1 MTAEQSLSPLSHPMA
16 YVRVSLLGMGKAQ
29 FAEALKAR
37 AQLLGYNLGTTRSTV
52 FKWERGD
59 HDPDDIAQIVI
70 ADLLQIPASVCRSA
84 PWPKWLPA
92 WDAQVLSAPWATGD
106 TLKSLKTLSVSDRM
120 DRRGFLG
127 IGGAALVSIGTQ
139 WSISASYPDPSSE
152 AAANGDSV
160 TPAVVDR
167 LSQRVQSLRALEQE
181 AGGGGFIESGK
192 TDLELIIRMLD
203 NGRYTEETESR
214 LYALAAE
221 VCCLLGWMN
230 YDASFNSAAQKY
242 YAAALRASR
251 AANDDTLG
259 AHTLCF
265 MAVQAAT
272 HQEQMAAVGLMETAD
287 SVRRRVSLTMQAS
300 LAAHQAT
307 VLLKAGQEKAAG
319 QALNR
324 AFAALDRSNGDDT
337 PAYLQWFGEAQ
348 LRSTEGRFLLSTG
361 QAAKATDAL
370 EKSVDHAPQRD
381 QAVRCGALALA
392 YQQAGDLDGALD
404 ATNRALDLID
414 NAGIHTQRGVE
425 RLREVYKAL
434 APYRSEAKV
443 TEVRARIAALA
454 AA

>member
-1 MTAEQSLSPLSHPMA
+1 MTDEQLLSPLSHPMA

-37 AQLLGYNLGTTRSTV
+37 AQHLGYNLGTTRSTI

-59 HDPDDIAQIVI
+59 HHPDEIAQIVI
-70 ADLLQIPASVCRSA
+70 ADLLQMPASACRSA

-92 WDAQVLSAPWATGD
+92 WDTQVLTAPWATGD
-106 TLKSLKTLSVSDRM
+106 TLKNLKALWAGERT

-127 IGGAALVSIGTQ
+127 IGGAALINIGTQ
-139 WSISASYPDPSSE
+139 WAISAPHYDPSLK

-192 TDLELIIRMLD
+192 TDLELITRMLD
-203 NGRYTEETESR
+203 KGRYTEETERR

-272 HQEQMAAVGLMETAD
+272 HQEQMAAVGLMESAD
-287 SVRRRVSLTMQAS
+287 SVRSRVSPTMQAS

-307 VLLKAGQEKAAG
+307 VLLKAGQERTAG
-319 QALNR
+319 HALNR
-324 AFAALDRSNGDDT
+324 AFAALERSNSDGT

-370 EKSVDHAPQRD
+370 EKSVDQAPQRD
-381 QAVRCGALALA
+381 QAVRCGSLSLA
-392 YQQAGDLDGALD
+392 YQRAGDLDGALD
-404 ATNRALDLID
+404 AAHRALDLID
-414 NAGIHTQRGVE
+414 NGSIHTQRGVE
-425 RLREVYKAL
+425 RLREVHKSL
-434 APYRSEAKV
+434 APYRSEARVK
-443 TEVRARIAALA
+443 EIRARITALA
-454 AA
+454 AV